1 MIAAEASSTIA
12 IESPFS
18 HVRPEVLVPETGT
31 PTAKAA
37 ESDVMAGLWRGYAEN
52 GQGSWEEGEI
62 LGRHLHLVKIVVGRI
77 AMSLPAHV
85 DTEDLHSV
93 GRVGLLNAIRRFN
106 PHCGAAFETYARLR
120 IRGAVMDE
128 LRRLDWVPRSV
139 HEKSDRLQQAL
150 RGLEQEL
157 GRFPT
162 EEEVAERLGMELKD
176 YRQLLLEVRPATF
189 VCLDSVR
196 SMESEDGGYQGE
208 VLPDESALEPDL
220 ATAHREDVNRLAE
233 RISGLPEV
241 QQKVLALYYY
251 EDLTLREI
259 AEVFGLTESRICQI
273 HGQAVLALRALFA
286 TDAMLPGDRPAEAG
300 GVSRIVSKGRGTR
313 GSGGVGV
320 GRNRA
325 ARLPRNPGLRR
336 PVLAVGAN

>member
-1 MIAAEASSTIA
+1 MEA
-12 IESPFS
+12 
-18 HVRPEVLVPETGT
+18 
-31 PTAKAA
+31 
-37 ESDVMAGLWRGYAEN
+37 LWRGYAEN
-52 GQGSWEEGEI
+52 GQGSVEEGEI
-62 LGRHLHLVKIVVGRI
+62 LGRHLHLVRIVVGRI
-77 AMSLPAHV
+77 ALSLPAHV
-85 DTEDLHSV
+85 DTDDLHSV

-139 HEKSDRLQQAL
+139 HEKADRLQQVL

-162 EEEVAERLGMELKD
+162 EEEVAAKLAMTLKD
-176 YRQLLLEVRPATF
+176 YRQLLLEVRPATY

-208 VLPDESALEPDL
+208 VLPDESVLEPDQ
-220 ATAHREDVNRLAE
+220 ATALREDVNLLAE
-233 RISGLPEV
+233 RIASLPEV

-286 TDAMLPGDRPAEAG
+286 PDEEVPGDPWSGRVAG
-300 GVSRIVSKGRGTR
+300 AGIPSKARVGRR
-313 GSGGVGV
+313 VGGLGA

-325 ARLPRNPGLRR
+325 SGLPRNPGLRR
-336 PVLAVGAN
+336 AGLFSVAN